1 MLGNGTEH
9 KQTISDMKDPIVF
22 VKHIIESIDLI
33 QTYIKGKSKEDLK
46 KNIQFQDAIFR
57 RLEIIGEAT
66 KNLSL
71 DFKEKY
77 PEIPWLDM
85 ADTRNKIIH
94 HYFGLDVEIIWLII
108 EKDLPELK
116 LKLIKL
122 LEDKH

>member
-1 MLGNGTEH
+1 
-9 KQTISDMKDPIVF
+9 MKDPFVF
-22 VKHIIESIDLI
+22 VKHILESINLI
-33 QTYIKGKSKEDLK
+33 QSYIKGKSKEDLSK
-46 KNIQFQDAIFR
+46 AIQFQDAIFR

-66 KNLSL
+66 KNLSPE
-71 DFKEKY
+71 FKERY

-94 HYFGLDVEIIWLII
+94 HYFGLDIEIIWEII

-116 LKLIKL
+116 LKLSKL